1 MKNIA
6 RKLALQLIDP
16 DAVATE
22 EYVDTDPEALV
33 EEKEE
38 GLHVV
43 ITTYA
48 KQDHTKYNTL
58 NNAIYSLV
66 NAHAEK
72 AYENGIRAG
81 AQLMMSLLANPNGN
95 FKDAIA
101 QLMKEGI

>member
-16 DAVATE
+16 DAVATDD
-22 EYVDTDPEALV
+22 YVDTDPEAVV

-48 KQDHTKYNTL
+48 KQDNTKYNAL

-66 NAHAEK
+66 NAHAER
-72 AYENGIRAG
+72 AYEHGIRAG
-81 AQLMMSLLANPNGN
+81 AQLMMSLLASPKGN
-95 FKDAIA
+95 FNDAIA
-101 QLMKEGI
+101 QLMKDGI

>member
-22 EYVDTDPEALV
+22 EYVDTDPEARV

-43 ITTYA
+43 ITTYT
-48 KQDHTKYNTL
+48 KQDRTKYNTL

-81 AQLMMSLLANPNGN
+81 AQLMMSLLASPNGN
-95 FKDAIA
+95 FKEAIA
-101 QLMKEGI
+101 QLMKDGI

>member
-16 DAVATE
+16 DAVASE
-22 EYVDTDPEALV
+22 EYVDTDPETLV

-43 ITTYA
+43 ITTYV

-66 NAHAEK
+66 SAHAEK

-81 AQLMMSLLANPNGN
+81 AQLMMSLLANPNGS
-95 FKDAIA
+95 FKEAIA
-101 QLMKEGI
+101 QLMKDGI